1 VAAAP
6 ATTTSPRTTPRQ
18 VTDRPDPS
26 ADTSGGYTFLDEEP
40 NPEVDGAEAGRRLA
54 ESYRSGSSSGGS
66 YGTSARFRRRP
77 KSPVRLAPVER
88 PAVAALRHVM
98 NAQEAFYR
106 NNERYGTLR
115 ELAAERALLLDVAIS
130 GDQFRRKGYRFDLS
144 REEDG
149 FRVVAQPLAP
159 GPRAFVGDDSGFIRA
174 GLE

>member
-1 VAAAP
+1 LATPAPAAP
-6 ATTTSPRTTPRQ
+6 ATTTPRQ
-18 VTDRPDPS
+18 VADRPSPP
-26 ADTSGGYTFLDEEP
+26 ADTSGRYTFLDEEP
-40 NPEVDGAEAGRRLA
+40 QPEVDGGEAGRRLA

-106 NNERYGTLR
+106 RSERYGTLR
-115 ELAAERALLLDVAIS
+115 ELAEEGALLLDVAIS
-130 GDQFRRKGYRFDLS
+130 DEQFRRKGYRFELGL
-144 REEDG
+144 EEDG